1 MRRIRTS
8 LYYGEGWSEA
18 QCGVAIHGLHV
29 PSPMLLKLGYEI
41 EFELP
46 QPTSIVALLNVHPS
60 RAGDLRAPD
69 ELQLAPATPA
79 DSFLDSF
86 GNRCTRFL
94 APQGSITL
102 SGSTLIADSGLRD
115 PVQWDA
121 REVPV
126 HQLPHDVL
134 RYLYNSRYCE
144 VDRFSMIALELFGA
158 VPPGWQ
164 RVQAVC
170 DWVHTRVTFGYQYAR
185 PSKSALDVY
194 TERFGV
200 CRDFQHL
207 AVTMCRA
214 LNIPA
219 RYVTGYLGDIGVP
232 VSPDPMDFSAWFEA
246 YLEDRWWTFD
256 ARHNV
261 PRIGRVLMAA
271 GRDASDVAITT
282 SFGMANL
289 KKFNVTTLEVPQENA
304 TSSGA

>member
-1 MRRIRTS
+1 LS
-8 LYYGEGWSEA
+8 
-18 QCGVAIHGLHV
+18 VHGLHV
-29 PSPMLLKLGYEI
+29 PSPMLLRAGYEI

-46 QPTSIVALLNVHPS
+46 APAAIVTLLSVHPS
-60 RAGDLRAPD
+60 RKGDLRAPD
-69 ELQLAPATPA
+69 ELRIEPETSS
-79 DSFLDSF
+79 DTFLDSF

-94 APQGSITL
+94 APQGTVRL
-102 SGSTLIADSGLRD
+102 SNSTLIADSGLHD
-115 PVQWDA
+115 PVAPAA

-126 HQLPHDVL
+126 HKLPPDVL

-144 VDRFSMIALELFGA
+144 VDRFSMIALELFGTVA
-158 VPPGWQ
+158 PGWQ

-170 DWVHTRVTFGYQYAR
+170 DWVHTRVTFGYRHAR

-200 CRDFQHL
+200 CRDYQHL

-232 VSPDPMDFSAWFEA
+232 AAPEPMDFSAWFEA
-246 YLEDRWWTFD
+246 YLDDRWWTFD
-256 ARHNV
+256 ARHNT

-289 KKFNVTTLEVPQENA
+289 KKFVVVTEEVAQGA
-304 TSSGA
+304 TRPA